1 MGKNKKKDK
10 SKQQQKAPEQEQAPA
25 VQPEEVKDAVEA

>member
-25 VQPEEVKDAVEA
+25 VQPEEVKDAAEA